1 MFINGLSGHG
11 VWLDRMIASFSQYGP
26 LIFGVYLIWLWFS
39 GTSPVEREENR
50 KNALY
55 AFFAAIL
62 AMAINQ
68 AIGFMWYRNRPF
80 VDHRIN
86 RLVSTAQDASF
97 PSDHAAGGFSIAWQ
111 SVVGTGVM
119 GRSAALTGRLRC
131 SCRYPA
137 YMSRVH
143 YPSTFSAVAVG
154 LISSIIVER
163 NRTFWNDQ
171 SRWSYP
177 AGTSSKPIQIR
188 GVPRLDESE
197 QVLRTMALI

>member
-1 MFINGLSGHG
+1 MQFDYTILMFINGLSGHG

-97 PSDHAAGGFSIAWQ
+97 PSDHAAGGFSIAG
-111 SVVGTGVM
+111 SALL
-119 GRSAALTGRLRC
+119 GRSWGGAALTCLALLL
-131 SCRYPA
+131 SI
-137 YMSRVH
+137 SRVYVGVH
-143 YPSTFSAVAVG
+143 YPSDVLGGMAVG

-163 NRTFWNDQ
+163 NKDLLERPISLVLSGWNFIEANTN
-171 SRWSYP
+171 SREYP
-177 AGTSSKPIQIR
+177 G
-188 GVPRLDESE
+188 
-197 QVLRTMALI
+197 